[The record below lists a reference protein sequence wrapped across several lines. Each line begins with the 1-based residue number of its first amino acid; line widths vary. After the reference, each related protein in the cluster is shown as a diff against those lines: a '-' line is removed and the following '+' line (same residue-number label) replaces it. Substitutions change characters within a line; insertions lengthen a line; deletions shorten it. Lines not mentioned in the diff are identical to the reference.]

1 MCDLE
6 KTERIKA
13 VAERINLFKI
23 TTAAMMKACEEFVTL
38 TAEVWF
44 FNFFFLE
51 NILKIF
57 TKSHWNLI
65 MYLLSNIH

>member
-1 MCDLE
+1 MGELE

-38 TAEVWF
+38 TAEV
-44 FNFFFLE
+44 
-51 NILKIF
+51 
-57 TKSHWNLI
+57 
-65 MYLLSNIH
+65 